1 MSEELN
7 KKSKP
12 ECPVPKELREK
23 VKDAAE
29 IVDKHKQVAKKLNP
43 FN

>member
-1 MSEELN
+1 MSEQSN
-7 KKSKP
+7 KKPKR
-12 ECPVPKELREK
+12 ECPVPKEIRETI
-23 VKDAAE
+23 KDAAE